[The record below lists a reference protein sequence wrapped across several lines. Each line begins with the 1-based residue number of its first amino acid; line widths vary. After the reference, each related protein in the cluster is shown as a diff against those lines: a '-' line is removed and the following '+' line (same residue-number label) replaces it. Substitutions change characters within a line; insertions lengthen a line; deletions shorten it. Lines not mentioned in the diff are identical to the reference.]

1 MIPKVP
7 GKRQIFVAGHR
18 GMVGSALCRL
28 LSQQQDV
35 ALITRSRD
43 DLDLTKLDQVDAFFN
58 QNSID
63 VVYLAAA
70 KVGGIHANRTYP
82 VSFLHGN
89 LLIQSHVI
97 HSAFKHGV
105 KQLLFLGSSCI
116 YPKEAPQPI
125 PESALLSGPLE
136 PTNEPYAVAKIAGI
150 KLCESLNR
158 EYGDS
163 HGLDYRS
170 IMPTNLYGPGDN
182 YHPENAHVMPAL
194 LRRIHEAKENNQ
206 TSVTVWGTG
215 KPFREFLH
223 TDDLARACVH
233 LMSVKKEDLE
243 KAILPQ
249 CSHINAGSGM
259 EVSVAE
265 LAKLI
270 CQVVGFKGEIRFE
283 PSKPDG
289 TPRKLMDSSVIN
301 QLGWTSSISLRRG
314 IELAYQDFKK
324 IITNK

>member
-1 MIPKVP
+1 
-7 GKRQIFVAGHR
+7 
-18 GMVGSALCRL
+18 MVGSALCRL

-35 ALITRSRD
+35 ALVTRSRV
-43 DLDLTKLDQVDAFFN
+43 DLDLKKLDQVDAFFN

-82 VSFLHGN
+82 VSFLHHN

-194 LRRIHEAKENNQ
+194 LRRIHEAKETNQ
-206 TSVTVWGTG
+206 SSVTVWGTG
-215 KPFREFLH
+215 KPLREFLH
-223 TDDLARACVH
+223 ADDLARACVH
-233 LMSVKKEDLE
+233 LMSVRKEDLE

-249 CSHINAGSGM
+249 CSHVNAGSGM

-270 CQVVGFKGEIRFE
+270 SQVVGFKGEIRFD

-289 TPRKLMDSSVIN
+289 TPRKRLDSSLLN
-301 QLGWTSSISLRRG
+301 KLGWTPEISLEEGVRTTY
-314 IELAYQDFKK
+314 EDFKHLHASHRA
-324 IITNK
+324 

>member
-1 MIPKVP
+1 
-7 GKRQIFVAGHR
+7 
-18 GMVGSALCRL
+18 MVGSALCRL
-28 LSQQQDV
+28 LTQQQDV
-35 ALITRSRD
+35 SLITRSRG
-43 DLDLTKLDQVDAFFN
+43 DLDLMKLDQVDAFFN

-82 VSFLHGN
+82 VSFLHNN

-125 PESALLSGPLE
+125 PESALLSGLLE

-163 HGLDYRS
+163 HGVDYRS

-194 LRRIHEAKENNQ
+194 MRRIHEAKQNNQ
-206 TSVTVWGTG
+206 SSVTVWGTG
-215 KPFREFLH
+215 NPLREFLH
-223 TDDLARACVH
+223 ADDLARACVH

-249 CSHINAGSGM
+249 CSHVNAGSGM
-259 EVSVAE
+259 EVCVAD

-270 CQVVGFKGEIRFE
+270 CQMVGFKGEVRFD

-289 TPRKLMDSSVIN
+289 TPRKRLDSSLLN
-301 QLGWTSSISLRRG
+301 KLGWTPEISLEEGVRTTY
-314 IELAYQDFKK
+314 EDFKHLHASHRP
-324 IITNK
+324 

>member
-1 MIPKVP
+1 
-7 GKRQIFVAGHR
+7 
-18 GMVGSALCRL
+18 MVGSALCRL
-28 LSQQQDV
+28 LTQQQDV
-35 ALITRSRD
+35 SLITRSRG
-43 DLDLTKLDQVDAFFN
+43 DLDLMKLDQVDAFFN

-82 VSFLHGN
+82 VSFLHNN

-125 PESALLSGPLE
+125 PESALLSGLLE

-158 EYGDS
+158 EYGDT
-163 HGLDYRS
+163 HGVDYRS

-182 YHPENAHVMPAL
+182 YHPEDAHVMPAL
-194 LRRIHEAKENNQ
+194 LRRIHEAKQNNQ
-206 TSVTVWGTG
+206 SSVTVWGTG
-215 KPFREFLH
+215 NPLREFLH
-223 TDDLARACVH
+223 ADDLARACVH

-249 CSHINAGSGM
+249 CSHVNAGSGM
-259 EVSVAE
+259 EVCVAD

-270 CQVVGFKGEIRFE
+270 CQMVGFRGEVRFD

-289 TPRKLMDSSVIN
+289 TPRKRLDSSLLN
-301 QLGWTSSISLRRG
+301 KLGWAPKISLEEGVRTTY
-314 IELAYQDFKK
+314 EDFKHLHASHRP
-324 IITNK
+324 

>member
-1 MIPKVP
+1 M
-7 GKRQIFVAGHR
+7 
-18 GMVGSALCRL
+18 
-28 LSQQQDV
+28 
-35 ALITRSRD
+35 
-43 DLDLTKLDQVDAFFN
+43 KLDQVDAFFN

-70 KVGGIHANRTYP
+70 KVGGIHANHTYP
-82 VSFLHGN
+82 VSFLHNN

-125 PESALLSGPLE
+125 PESALLSGLLE

-163 HGLDYRS
+163 HGVDYRS

-194 LRRIHEAKENNQ
+194 MRRIHEAKQNNQ
-206 TSVTVWGTG
+206 SSVTVWGTG
-215 KPFREFLH
+215 NPLREFLH
-223 TDDLARACVH
+223 ADDLARACVH

-249 CSHINAGSGM
+249 CSHVNAGSGM
-259 EVSVAE
+259 EVCVAD

-270 CQVVGFKGEIRFE
+270 CQMVGFKGEVRFD

-289 TPRKLMDSSVIN
+289 TPRKRLDSSLLN
-301 QLGWTSSISLRRG
+301 KLGWTPEISLEEGVRTTY
-314 IELAYQDFKK
+314 EDFKHLHASPRP
-324 IITNK
+324 

>member
-1 MIPKVP
+1 
-7 GKRQIFVAGHR
+7 
-18 GMVGSALCRL
+18 MVGSALCRL
-28 LSQQQDV
+28 LTQQQDV
-35 ALITRSRD
+35 SLITRSRG
-43 DLDLTKLDQVDAFFN
+43 DLDLMKLDQVDAFFN

-82 VSFLHGN
+82 VSFLHNN

-125 PESALLSGPLE
+125 PESALLSGLLE

-163 HGLDYRS
+163 HGVDYRS

-182 YHPENAHVMPAL
+182 YHPDNAHVMPAL
-194 LRRIHEAKENNQ
+194 LRRIHEAKQNNQ
-206 TSVTVWGTG
+206 SSVTVWGTG
-215 KPFREFLH
+215 NPLREFLH
-223 TDDLARACVH
+223 ADDLARACVH
-233 LMSVKKEDLE
+233 LMSVRKEDLE

-249 CSHINAGSGM
+249 CSHVNAGSGM
-259 EVSVAE
+259 EVSVVE

-270 CQVVGFKGEIRFE
+270 SQAVGFKGEVRFD

-289 TPRKLMDSSVIN
+289 TPRKRLDSSLLN
-301 QLGWTSSISLRRG
+301 KLGWAPKISLEEGVRTTY
-314 IELAYQDFKK
+314 EDFKHLHASHRP
-324 IITNK
+324 

>member
-1 MIPKVP
+1 MVTTK
-7 GKRQIFVAGHR
+7 KQIFVAGHR

-28 LSQQQDV
+28 LRQQQDV
-35 ALITRSRD
+35 ALITRSRS
-43 DLDLTKLDQVDAFFN
+43 DLDLTKLDKVDAFFS
-58 QNSID
+58 QNSIE

-70 KVGGIHANRTYP
+70 QVGGIHANRTYP
-82 VSFLHGN
+82 VSFLLDN

-105 KQLLFLGSSCI
+105 RRLLFLGSSCI
-116 YPKEAPQPI
+116 YPMEAPQPI

-170 IMPTNLYGPGDN
+170 IMPTNLYGPRDN

-206 TSVTVWGTG
+206 SSVTVWGTG
-215 KPFREFLH
+215 KPLREFLH
-223 TDDLARACVH
+223 ADDLARACVH

-249 CSHINAGSGM
+249 CSHVNAGSGM

-270 CQVVGFKGEIRFE
+270 CQVVGFKGEVQFD

-289 TPRKLMDSSVIN
+289 TPRKRLDSSLLN
-301 QLGWTSSISLRRG
+301 KLGWTPEISLEEGVRTTY
-314 IELAYQDFKK
+314 EDFKHLHASHRP
-324 IITNK
+324 

>member
-1 MIPKVP
+1 MTRK
-7 GKRQIFVAGHR
+7 KQIYVAGHG

-35 ALITRSRD
+35 ALITRSRA

-63 VVYLAAA
+63 AVYLAAA

-82 VSFLHGN
+82 VSFLHNN

-125 PESALLSGPLE
+125 PESALLSGLLE

-163 HGLDYRS
+163 HGVDYRS

-182 YHPENAHVMPAL
+182 YHPDNAHVMPAL
-194 LRRIHEAKENNQ
+194 LRRIHEAKQNNQ
-206 TSVTVWGTG
+206 SSVTVWGTG
-215 KPFREFLH
+215 NPLREFLH
-223 TDDLARACVH
+223 ADDLARACVH

-249 CSHINAGSGM
+249 CSHVNAGSGI
-259 EVSVAE
+259 EVCVAD

-270 CQVVGFKGEIRFE
+270 CQMVGFRGEVRFD

-289 TPRKLMDSSVIN
+289 TPRKRLDSSLLN
-301 QLGWTSSISLRRG
+301 KLGWAPKISLEEGVRTTY
-314 IELAYQDFKK
+314 EDFKHLHASHRP
-324 IITNK
+324 

>member
-1 MIPKVP
+1 
-7 GKRQIFVAGHR
+7 
-18 GMVGSALCRL
+18 MVGSALCRL
-28 LSQQQDV
+28 LTQQQDV
-35 ALITRSRD
+35 SLITRSRG
-43 DLDLTKLDQVDAFFN
+43 DLDLMKLNQVDAFFN

-82 VSFLHGN
+82 VSFLHNN

-125 PESALLSGPLE
+125 PESALLSGLLE

-163 HGLDYRS
+163 HGVDYRS

-182 YHPENAHVMPAL
+182 YHPEDAHVMPAL
-194 LRRIHEAKENNQ
+194 LRRIHEAKQNNQ
-206 TSVTVWGTG
+206 SSVTVWGTG
-215 KPFREFLH
+215 NPLREFLH
-223 TDDLARACVH
+223 ADDLARACVH

-249 CSHINAGSGM
+249 CSHVNAGSGM
-259 EVSVAE
+259 EVCVAD

-270 CQVVGFKGEIRFE
+270 CQMVGFRGEVRFD

-289 TPRKLMDSSVIN
+289 TPRKRLDSSLLN
-301 QLGWTSSISLRRG
+301 KLGWAPEISLEEGVRATY
-314 IELAYQDFKK
+314 EDFKHLHASHRP
-324 IITNK
+324 

>member
-1 MIPKVP
+1 
-7 GKRQIFVAGHR
+7 
-18 GMVGSALCRL
+18 MVGSALCRL

-35 ALITRSRD
+35 ALITRSRC
-43 DLDLTKLDQVDAFFN
+43 DLDLMKLDQVDAFFN

-82 VSFLHGN
+82 VSFLHNN

-125 PESALLSGPLE
+125 PESALLSGLLE

-163 HGLDYRS
+163 HGVDYRS

-182 YHPENAHVMPAL
+182 YHPDNAHVMPAL
-194 LRRIHEAKENNQ
+194 LRRIHEAKQNNQ
-206 TSVTVWGTG
+206 SSVTVWGTG
-215 KPFREFLH
+215 NPLREFLH
-223 TDDLARACVH
+223 ADDLARACVH

-249 CSHINAGSGM
+249 CSHVNAGSGM
-259 EVSVAE
+259 ELCVAD

-270 CQVVGFKGEIRFE
+270 CQMVGFRGEVRFD

-289 TPRKLMDSSVIN
+289 TPRKRLDSSLLN
-301 QLGWTSSISLRRG
+301 KLGWTPEISLEEG
-314 IELAYQDFKK
+314 IRTTYEDFKQLHASHRP
-324 IITNK
+324 

>member
-1 MIPKVP
+1 MT
-7 GKRQIFVAGHR
+7 H
-18 GMVGSALCRL
+18 
-28 LSQQQDV
+28 
-35 ALITRSRD
+35 SRVHF
-43 DLDLTKLDQVDAFFN
+43 DLMKLDQVDAFFN

-82 VSFLHGN
+82 VSFLHNN

-215 KPFREFLH
+215 KPLREFLH
-223 TDDLARACVH
+223 ADDLARACVH

-249 CSHINAGSGM
+249 CSHVNAGSGM

-270 CQVVGFKGEIRFE
+270 CQVVGFKGEVRFD

-289 TPRKLMDSSVIN
+289 TPRKRLDSSLLN
-301 QLGWTSSISLRRG
+301 KLGWAPKISLEEGVRTTY
-314 IELAYQDFKK
+314 EDFKHLHASHSP
-324 IITNK
+324 

>member
-1 MIPKVP
+1 
-7 GKRQIFVAGHR
+7 
-18 GMVGSALCRL
+18 MVGSALCRL
-28 LSQQQDV
+28 LTQQQDV
-35 ALITRSRD
+35 SLITRSRG
-43 DLDLTKLDQVDAFFN
+43 DLDLMKLDQVDAFFN

-82 VSFLHGN
+82 VSFLHNN

-125 PESALLSGPLE
+125 PESALLSGLLE

-163 HGLDYRS
+163 HGVDYRS

-182 YHPENAHVMPAL
+182 YHPDNAHVMPAL
-194 LRRIHEAKENNQ
+194 LRRIHEAKQNNQ
-206 TSVTVWGTG
+206 SSVTVWGTG
-215 KPFREFLH
+215 NPLREFLH
-223 TDDLARACVH
+223 ADDLARACVH

-249 CSHINAGSGM
+249 CSHVNAGSGM
-259 EVSVAE
+259 EVCVAD

-270 CQVVGFKGEIRFE
+270 CQMVGFRGEVRFD

-289 TPRKLMDSSVIN
+289 TPRKRLDSSLLN
-301 QLGWTSSISLRRG
+301 KLGWAPKISLEEGVRTTY
-314 IELAYQDFKK
+314 EDFKHLHASHRP
-324 IITNK
+324 

>member
-1 MIPKVP
+1 
-7 GKRQIFVAGHR
+7 
-18 GMVGSALCRL
+18 MVGSALCRL
-28 LSQQQDV
+28 LSQQKDV
-35 ALITRSRD
+35 ALITRSRV
-43 DLDLTKLDQVDAFFN
+43 DLDLMKLDQVDAFFK

-82 VSFLHGN
+82 VSFLHNN

-163 HGLDYRS
+163 HGVDYRS

-206 TSVTVWGTG
+206 SSVTVWGTG
-215 KPFREFLH
+215 NPLREFLH
-223 TDDLARACVH
+223 ADDLARACVH

-249 CSHINAGSGM
+249 CSHVNAGSGM

-270 CQVVGFKGEIRFE
+270 CQVVGFKGEVRFD

-289 TPRKLMDSSVIN
+289 TPRKRLDSSLLN
-301 QLGWTSSISLRRG
+301 KLGWTPEISLEEGVRTTY
-314 IELAYQDFKK
+314 EDFKHLHASHRP
-324 IITNK
+324 

>member
-1 MIPKVP
+1 
-7 GKRQIFVAGHR
+7 
-18 GMVGSALCRL
+18 MVGSALCRL
-28 LSQQQDV
+28 LSQQKDV
-35 ALITRSRD
+35 ALITRSRV
-43 DLDLTKLDQVDAFFN
+43 DLDLMKLDQVDAFFN

-82 VSFLHGN
+82 VSFLYNN

-206 TSVTVWGTG
+206 SSVTVWGTG
-215 KPFREFLH
+215 KPLREFLH
-223 TDDLARACVH
+223 ADDLARACVH
-233 LMSVKKEDLE
+233 LMSVQKEDLE

-249 CSHINAGSGM
+249 CSHVNAGSGM
-259 EVSVAE
+259 ELCVAD

-270 CQVVGFKGEIRFE
+270 CQVVGFRGEVRFD

-289 TPRKLMDSSVIN
+289 TPRKRLDSSLLN
-301 QLGWTSSISLRRG
+301 KLGWTPEISLEEG
-314 IELAYQDFKK
+314 IRTSYDDFKHLHASHRP
-324 IITNK
+324 

>member
-1 MIPKVP
+1 V
-7 GKRQIFVAGHR
+7 
-18 GMVGSALCRL
+18 S
-28 LSQQQDV
+28 
-35 ALITRSRD
+35 LITRSRG
-43 DLDLTKLDQVDAFFN
+43 DLDLMKLDQVDAFFN

-82 VSFLHGN
+82 VSFLHNN

-194 LRRIHEAKENNQ
+194 LRRIHEAKQNNQ
-206 TSVTVWGTG
+206 SSVTVWGTG
-215 KPFREFLH
+215 NPLREFLH
-223 TDDLARACVH
+223 ADDLARACVH

-249 CSHINAGSGM
+249 CSHVNAGSGM
-259 EVSVAE
+259 EVCVAD

-270 CQVVGFKGEIRFE
+270 CQMVGFRGEVRFD

-289 TPRKLMDSSVIN
+289 TPRKRLDSSLLN
-301 QLGWTSSISLRRG
+301 KLGWAPKISLEEGVRTTY
-314 IELAYQDFKK
+314 EDFKHLHASHRP
-324 IITNK
+324 

>member
-1 MIPKVP
+1 M
-7 GKRQIFVAGHR
+7 
-18 GMVGSALCRL
+18 
-28 LSQQQDV
+28 
-35 ALITRSRD
+35 
-43 DLDLTKLDQVDAFFN
+43 KLDQVDAFFN

-82 VSFLHGN
+82 VSFLHNN

-125 PESALLSGPLE
+125 PESALLSGLLE

-163 HGLDYRS
+163 HGVDYRS

-182 YHPENAHVMPAL
+182 YHPDNAHVMPAL
-194 LRRIHEAKENNQ
+194 LRRIHEAKQNNQ
-206 TSVTVWGTG
+206 SSVTVWGTG
-215 KPFREFLH
+215 NPLREFLH
-223 TDDLARACVH
+223 ADDLARACVH

-249 CSHINAGSGM
+249 CSHVNAGSGI
-259 EVSVAE
+259 EVCVAD

-270 CQVVGFKGEIRFE
+270 CQMVGFRGEVRFD

-289 TPRKLMDSSVIN
+289 TPRKRLDSSLLN
-301 QLGWTSSISLRRG
+301 KLGWSPEISLEEGLRTTY
-314 IELAYQDFKK
+314 EDFKHLHASHRP
-324 IITNK
+324 

>member
-1 MIPKVP
+1 M
-7 GKRQIFVAGHR
+7 
-18 GMVGSALCRL
+18 
-28 LSQQQDV
+28 
-35 ALITRSRD
+35 
-43 DLDLTKLDQVDAFFN
+43 KLDQVDAFFN

-82 VSFLHGN
+82 VSFLHNN

-125 PESALLSGPLE
+125 PESALLSGLLE

-163 HGLDYRS
+163 HGVDYRS

-182 YHPENAHVMPAL
+182 YHPDNAHVMPAL
-194 LRRIHEAKENNQ
+194 LRRIHEAKQNNQ
-206 TSVTVWGTG
+206 SSVTVWGTG
-215 KPFREFLH
+215 NPIREFLH
-223 TDDLARACVH
+223 ADDLARACVH
-233 LMSVKKEDLE
+233 LMSVRKEDLE

-249 CSHINAGSGM
+249 CSHVNAGSGM
-259 EVSVAE
+259 EVSVVE

-270 CQVVGFKGEIRFE
+270 CQVVGFKGEVQFD

-289 TPRKLMDSSVIN
+289 TPRKRLDSSLLN
-301 QLGWTSSISLRRG
+301 RLGWKPEISLEEGVRTTYR
-314 IELAYQDFKK
+314 DFKNLH
-324 IITNK
+324 TSHRP

>member
-1 MIPKVP
+1 
-7 GKRQIFVAGHR
+7 
-18 GMVGSALCRL
+18 MVGSALCRL
-28 LSQQQDV
+28 LSQQKDV
-35 ALITRSRD
+35 ALVTRSRV
-43 DLDLTKLDQVDAFFN
+43 DLDLKKLDQVDAFFN

-82 VSFLHGN
+82 VSFLHNN

-194 LRRIHEAKENNQ
+194 LRRIHQAKETNQ
-206 TSVTVWGTG
+206 SSVTVWGTG
-215 KPFREFLH
+215 KPLREFLH
-223 TDDLARACVH
+223 ADDLARACVH
-233 LMSVKKEDLE
+233 LMSVRKGDLE

-249 CSHINAGSGM
+249 CSHVNAGSGM

-270 CQVVGFKGEIRFE
+270 CQVVGFKGEVRFD

-289 TPRKLMDSSVIN
+289 TPRKRLDSSLLN
-301 QLGWTSSISLRRG
+301 KLGWAPKISLEEGVRTTY
-314 IELAYQDFKK
+314 EDFKHLHASHRP
-324 IITNK
+324 

>member
-1 MIPKVP
+1 
-7 GKRQIFVAGHR
+7 
-18 GMVGSALCRL
+18 MVGSALCRL

-206 TSVTVWGTG
+206 SSVTVWGTG
-215 KPFREFLH
+215 KPLREFLH
-223 TDDLARACVH
+223 ADDLARACVH
-233 LMSVKKEDLE
+233 LMSVRKEDLE

-249 CSHINAGSGM
+249 CSHVNAGSGM

-270 CQVVGFKGEIRFE
+270 CQVVGFKGEVQFD

-289 TPRKLMDSSVIN
+289 TPRKRLDSSLLN
-301 QLGWTSSISLRRG
+301 KLGWKPEISLEEGVRTTY
-314 IELAYQDFKK
+314 EDFKHLHASHRP
-324 IITNK
+324 

>member
-1 MIPKVP
+1 
-7 GKRQIFVAGHR
+7 
-18 GMVGSALCRL
+18 MVGSALCRL

-35 ALITRSRD
+35 ELVTRSRV
-43 DLDLTKLDQVDAFFN
+43 DLDLTKLDKVDAFFN

-82 VSFLHGN
+82 VSFLHDN

-105 KQLLFLGSSCI
+105 KNLLFLGSSCV

-125 PESALLSGPLE
+125 PESALLSGLLE
-136 PTNEPYAVAKIAGI
+136 PTNEPYAISKIAGI

-163 HGLDYRS
+163 RGVDYRS

-206 TSVTVWGTG
+206 PSVTVWGTG
-215 KPFREFLH
+215 KPLREFLH
-223 TDDLARACVH
+223 ADDLARACVH

-243 KAILPQ
+243 KVIFPQ
-249 CSHINAGSGM
+249 CSHVNAGSGI
-259 EVSVAE
+259 EISVDE

-270 CQVVGFKGEIRFE
+270 CQVVGFKGEVRFD
-283 PSKPDG
+283 PFKPDG
-289 TPRKLMDSSVIN
+289 TPRKRLDSRVLN
-301 QLGWTSSISLRRG
+301 KLGWTPEISLEEGVRSTY
-314 IELAYQDFKK
+314 ENFKQSHAVDRS
-324 IITNK
+324 

>member
-1 MIPKVP
+1 M
-7 GKRQIFVAGHR
+7 
-18 GMVGSALCRL
+18 
-28 LSQQQDV
+28 
-35 ALITRSRD
+35 
-43 DLDLTKLDQVDAFFN
+43 KLDQVDAFFN

-82 VSFLHGN
+82 VSFLHNN

-125 PESALLSGPLE
+125 PESALLSGLLE

-163 HGLDYRS
+163 HGVDYRS

-182 YHPENAHVMPAL
+182 YHPDNAHVMPAL
-194 LRRIHEAKENNQ
+194 LRRIHEAKETNQ
-206 TSVTVWGTG
+206 SSVTVWGTG
-215 KPFREFLH
+215 NPLREFLH
-223 TDDLARACVH
+223 ADDLARACVH

-249 CSHINAGSGM
+249 CSHVNAGSGM

-270 CQVVGFKGEIRFE
+270 CQVVGFKGEVQFD
-283 PSKPDG
+283 PSKADG
-289 TPRKLMDSSVIN
+289 TPRKRLDSSLLN
-301 QLGWTSSISLRRG
+301 KLGWMSEISLEEGVRATY
-314 IELAYQDFKK
+314 EDFKHLHASHRP
-324 IITNK
+324 

>member
-1 MIPKVP
+1 
-7 GKRQIFVAGHR
+7 
-18 GMVGSALCRL
+18 MVGSALCRL
-28 LSQQQDV
+28 LTQQQDV
-35 ALITRSRD
+35 SLITRSRG
-43 DLDLTKLDQVDAFFN
+43 DLDLMKLDQVDAFFN

-82 VSFLHGN
+82 VSFLHNN

-125 PESALLSGPLE
+125 PESALLSGLLE

-163 HGLDYRS
+163 HGVDYRS

-182 YHPENAHVMPAL
+182 YHPDNAHVMPAL
-194 LRRIHEAKENNQ
+194 LRRIHEAKQNNQ
-206 TSVTVWGTG
+206 SSVTVWGTG
-215 KPFREFLH
+215 NPIREFLH
-223 TDDLARACVH
+223 ADDLARACVH
-233 LMSVKKEDLE
+233 LMSVRKEDLE

-249 CSHINAGSGM
+249 CSHVNAGSGM
-259 EVSVAE
+259 EVSVVE

-270 CQVVGFKGEIRFE
+270 CQVVGFKGEVQFD

-289 TPRKLMDSSVIN
+289 TPRKRLDSSLLN
-301 QLGWTSSISLRRG
+301 RLGWKPEISLEEGVRTTYR
-314 IELAYQDFKK
+314 DFKNLH
-324 IITNK
+324 TSHRP

>member
-1 MIPKVP
+1 ME
-7 GKRQIFVAGHR
+7 
-18 GMVGSALCRL
+18 
-28 LSQQQDV
+28 
-35 ALITRSRD
+35 
-43 DLDLTKLDQVDAFFN
+43 LDQVDAFFN

-63 VVYLAAA
+63 IVYLAAA

-82 VSFLHGN
+82 VSFLHNN

-125 PESALLSGPLE
+125 PESALLSGLLE

-163 HGLDYRS
+163 HGVDYRS

-182 YHPENAHVMPAL
+182 YHPDNAHVMPAL
-194 LRRIHEAKENNQ
+194 LRRIHEAKQNNQ
-206 TSVTVWGTG
+206 SSVTVWGTG
-215 KPFREFLH
+215 NPLREFLH
-223 TDDLARACVH
+223 ADDLARACVH
-233 LMSVKKEDLE
+233 LMSVRKEDLE

-249 CSHINAGSGM
+249 CSHVNAGSGM
-259 EVSVAE
+259 EVCVAD
-265 LAKLI
+265 LTKLI
-270 CQVVGFKGEIRFE
+270 CQMVGFRGEVRFD

-289 TPRKLMDSSVIN
+289 TPRKRLDSSLLN
-301 QLGWTSSISLRRG
+301 RLGWKPEISLEEGVRTTY
-314 IELAYQDFKK
+314 EDFKHLHASHRP
-324 IITNK
+324 

>member
-1 MIPKVP
+1 
-7 GKRQIFVAGHR
+7 
-18 GMVGSALCRL
+18 MVGSALCRL

-35 ALITRSRD
+35 ALITRSRV
-43 DLDLTKLDQVDAFFN
+43 DLDLMKLDQVDAFFN

-82 VSFLHGN
+82 VSFLHDN

-194 LRRIHEAKENNQ
+194 LRRIHEAKETNQ
-206 TSVTVWGTG
+206 SSVTVWGTG
-215 KPFREFLH
+215 KPLREFLH
-223 TDDLARACVH
+223 ADDLARACVH
-233 LMSVKKEDLE
+233 LMSVRKGDLE

-249 CSHINAGSGM
+249 CSHVNAGSGM

-270 CQVVGFKGEIRFE
+270 CQVVGFKGEVQFD

-289 TPRKLMDSSVIN
+289 TPRKRLDSSLLN
-301 QLGWTSSISLRRG
+301 KLGWTHEISLEEGVRTTY
-314 IELAYQDFKK
+314 EDFKHLHASHRP
-324 IITNK
+324 

>member
-1 MIPKVP
+1 M
-7 GKRQIFVAGHR
+7 
-18 GMVGSALCRL
+18 
-28 LSQQQDV
+28 
-35 ALITRSRD
+35 
-43 DLDLTKLDQVDAFFN
+43 
-58 QNSID
+58 
-63 VVYLAAA
+63 
-70 KVGGIHANRTYP
+70 
-82 VSFLHGN
+82 
-89 LLIQSHVI
+89 
-97 HSAFKHGV
+97 
-105 KQLLFLGSSCI
+105 
-116 YPKEAPQPI
+116 EAPQPI

-206 TSVTVWGTG
+206 TYVTVWGTG
-215 KPFREFLH
+215 KPLREFLH

-233 LMSVKKEDLE
+233 LMSVRKEDLE

-249 CSHINAGSGM
+249 CSHVNAGSGM
-259 EVSVAE
+259 EVCVAD

-270 CQVVGFKGEIRFE
+270 CQVVGFRGEVRFD

-289 TPRKLMDSSVIN
+289 TPRKRLDSSLLN
-301 QLGWTSSISLRRG
+301 KLGWAPKISLEEGVRTTY
-314 IELAYQDFKK
+314 EHFKHLHALHRL
-324 IITNK
+324 

>member
-1 MIPKVP
+1 
-7 GKRQIFVAGHR
+7 
-18 GMVGSALCRL
+18 MVGSALCRL
-28 LSQQQDV
+28 LTQQQDV
-35 ALITRSRD
+35 SLITRSRG
-43 DLDLTKLDQVDAFFN
+43 DLDLMKLDQVDAFFN

-82 VSFLHGN
+82 VSFLHNN

-125 PESALLSGPLE
+125 PESALLSGLLE

-163 HGLDYRS
+163 HGVDYRS

-182 YHPENAHVMPAL
+182 YHPDNAHVMPAL
-194 LRRIHEAKENNQ
+194 LRRIHEAKQNNQ
-206 TSVTVWGTG
+206 SSVTVWGTG
-215 KPFREFLH
+215 NPLREFLH
-223 TDDLARACVH
+223 ADDLARACVH

-243 KAILPQ
+243 KTILPQ
-249 CSHINAGSGM
+249 CSHVNAGSGM
-259 EVSVAE
+259 EVCVAD

-270 CQVVGFKGEIRFE
+270 CQMVGFRGEVRFD

-289 TPRKLMDSSVIN
+289 TPRKRLDSSLLN
-301 QLGWTSSISLRRG
+301 KLGWAPKISLEEGVRTTY
-314 IELAYQDFKK
+314 EDFKR
-324 IITNK
+324 IHASHRP

>member
-1 MIPKVP
+1 MVTTK
-7 GKRQIFVAGHR
+7 KQIFVAGHR

-35 ALITRSRD
+35 ALITRSRG
-43 DLDLTKLDQVDAFFN
+43 DLDLTKLDKVDAFFN

-82 VSFLHGN
+82 VSFLLDN

-206 TSVTVWGTG
+206 SSVTVWGTG
-215 KPFREFLH
+215 NPLREFLH
-223 TDDLARACVH
+223 ADDLARACVH

-249 CSHINAGSGM
+249 CSHVNAGSGM

-270 CQVVGFKGEIRFE
+270 CQVVGFKGEVQFD

-289 TPRKLMDSSVIN
+289 TPRKRLESSLLN
-301 QLGWTSSISLRRG
+301 KLGWTPEISLEEGVRTTY
-314 IELAYQDFKK
+314 EDFKHLHASHRP
-324 IITNK
+324 

>member
-1 MIPKVP
+1 
-7 GKRQIFVAGHR
+7 
-18 GMVGSALCRL
+18 MVGSALCLL

-35 ALITRSRD
+35 ALITRSRG
-43 DLDLTKLDQVDAFFN
+43 DLDLMKLDQVDAFFT

-82 VSFLHGN
+82 VSFLHDN

-105 KQLLFLGSSCI
+105 RQLLFLGSSCI

-163 HGLDYRS
+163 HGVDYRS

-194 LRRIHEAKENNQ
+194 LRRIHEAKQNNQ
-206 TSVTVWGTG
+206 PSVTVWGTG
-215 KPFREFLH
+215 NPLREFLH
-223 TDDLARACVH
+223 ADDLARACVH
-233 LMSVKKEDLE
+233 LMSVRKEDLD

-249 CSHINAGSGM
+249 CSHVNAGSGM

-270 CQVVGFKGEIRFE
+270 CQVVGFKGEIRFD

-289 TPRKLMDSSVIN
+289 TPRKRLDSSLLN
-301 QLGWTSSISLRRG
+301 KLGWTPEISLEEGVR
-314 IELAYQDFKK
+314 ITYEDFKHLHASHRP
-324 IITNK
+324 

>member
-1 MIPKVP
+1 
-7 GKRQIFVAGHR
+7 
-18 GMVGSALCRL
+18 MVGSALCRL

-35 ALITRSRD
+35 ALITRSRV
-43 DLDLTKLDQVDAFFN
+43 DLDLMKLDQVDAFFN

-215 KPFREFLH
+215 KPLREFLH
-223 TDDLARACVH
+223 ADDLARACVH

-249 CSHINAGSGM
+249 CSHVNAGSGM

-270 CQVVGFKGEIRFE
+270 CQVVGFKGEVRFD

-289 TPRKLMDSSVIN
+289 TPRKRLDSSLLN
-301 QLGWTSSISLRRG
+301 KLGWTPAISLEEGVRTTY
-314 IELAYQDFKK
+314 EDFKHLHASHRP
-324 IITNK
+324 

>member
-1 MIPKVP
+1 
-7 GKRQIFVAGHR
+7 
-18 GMVGSALCRL
+18 MVGSALCRL
-28 LSQQQDV
+28 LTQQQDV
-35 ALITRSRD
+35 SLITRSRG
-43 DLDLTKLDQVDAFFN
+43 DLDLMKLDQVDAFFN

-82 VSFLHGN
+82 VSFLHNN

-125 PESALLSGPLE
+125 PESALLSGLLE

-163 HGLDYRS
+163 HGVDYRS

-194 LRRIHEAKENNQ
+194 LRRIHEAKQNNQ
-206 TSVTVWGTG
+206 SSVTVWGTG
-215 KPFREFLH
+215 NPLREFLH
-223 TDDLARACVH
+223 ADDLARACVH
-233 LMSVKKEDLE
+233 LMSVRKEDLE

-249 CSHINAGSGM
+249 CSHVNAGSGM

-270 CQVVGFKGEIRFE
+270 CQVVGFKGEVRFD

-289 TPRKLMDSSVIN
+289 TPRKRLDSSLLN
-301 QLGWTSSISLRRG
+301 KLGWAPKISLEEGVRTTY
-314 IELAYQDFKK
+314 EDFKHLHASHRP
-324 IITNK
+324 